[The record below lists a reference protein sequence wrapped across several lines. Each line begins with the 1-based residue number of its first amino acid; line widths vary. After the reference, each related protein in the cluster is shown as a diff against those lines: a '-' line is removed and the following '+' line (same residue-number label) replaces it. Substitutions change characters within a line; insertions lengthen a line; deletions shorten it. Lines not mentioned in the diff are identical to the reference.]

1 MGWIMLTVGLAFAL
15 AQATE
20 TYAKYTL
27 EIDPGVLPFG
37 AVAAWFGTWD
47 YAVAFCALLVLAQ
60 LYPSGR
66 VLSPRWRKVP
76 WIVVAAAS
84 VASVGTA
91 LSPGTL
97 EVETGFAVDNPFG
110 LEAIRPIV
118 EITGGI
124 GWIVLLASVPVSIAS
139 LVLRFRRSEGE
150 SRQQIR
156 WLAFI
161 AVAVVASLL
170 LAVAAVIVFGE
181 RFDRSIGP
189 EVFFG
194 VIFSLIGVGVPAAMG
209 VAVLKYRLYDLDLV
223 IKKTIVFAI
232 LVLLLLALVGVGALL
247 LGGTLVPS
255 LSDRPPLLVVF
266 GVVFGLLVIPAYR
279 LARRIADRVVYG
291 GRASPYEVL
300 SEFSERASE
309 TYSTED
315 VLPRMAQLIGQA
327 TGADSAHVW
336 LHVGSELRPTAA
348 WPSDAIPSRAIAS
361 IDGELPPFEDQ
372 AFEIRHQG
380 ELLGALTLRMRAS
393 DPMNP
398 SKERIVRDLASQTG
412 LVLRNVRLIEELRG
426 SRRRIVKAQ
435 DEERR
440 QLERNIHDGAQQ
452 QLVALVGEA
461 RAGGTPDPERPTAKA
476 VAMLG
481 RGRRRRPTKRS
492 RTSATSRG
500 GSIRRCSPTGAS
512 SRRSSAQARKSAVA
526 GRGRVGRDRPLSR
539 RKRRRPCTS
548 PASRRSRTSRST
560 RRRPRAT
567 VRLAQANGTLTFAVS
582 DDGRGFDPA
591 TAEHGTGSPGDRRP
605 PRLARRRARRAG
617 RRRATARPSP
627 GASPWSRSADEST
640 TSRLDDLG
648 HLGRVPDRVV
658 DRGRV
663 ERPGRH
669 RRVRLRR
676 VRGAPLLDRRGADHF
691 AAIVEP
697 RRPVV
702 RLGRALCVHQPP
714 RRLVRH
720 HGPAARPSLP
730 RRRRHGWAGSGSSR
744 CSVRSPSSSSSSR
757 PAGHSPG
764 GGAGCFASCWSP
776 TRSR

>member
-1 MGWIMLTVGLAFAL
+1 MFEDAEPQVGPLGPRGTGWDDSVRYGRIEGDDVSLPATQARFDQPRSRWPWLLCALAVVLVLAAITLYVIGGPGDQASTDTLVFLPVVLLTILGYSTVGAILASRNTRNPMGWIMLTVGLAFAL

-27 EIDPGVLPFG
+27 EIDPGILPFG

-255 LSDRPPLLVVF
+255 LSDRPPLLVAF

-380 ELLGALTLRMRAS
+380 ELLGALTLRMQAS

-440 QLERNIHDGAQQ
+440 RLERNIHDGAQQ
-452 QLVALVGEA
+452 QLVALSVKLGLAE
-461 RAGGTPDPERPTAKA
+461 RLIPKDPAKA
-476 VAMLG
+476 VAMLAEAKAETG
-481 RGRRRRPTKRS
+481 EAIEDLRDLARGIYPPVL
-492 RTSATSRG
+492 ADRG
-500 GSIRRCSPTGAS
+500 LVAALEG
-512 SRRSSAQARKSAVA
+512 QARKSAVA
-526 GRGRVGRDRPLSR
+526 VVVESEGIGRYPQETEAAVYFSCLEALQNVA
-539 RKRRRPCTS
+539 KYAEAT
-548 PASRRSRTSRST
+548 A
-560 RRRPRAT
+560 AT
-567 VRLAQANGTLTFAVS
+567 VRLAQENGSLTFAVS
-582 DDGRGFDPA
+582 DSGRGFDPA
-591 TAEHGTGSPGDRRP
+591 TAERGTGLQGIADRLASLGGELDVTSAPGDGTTV
-605 PRLARRRARRAG
+605 AG
-617 RRRATARPSP
+617 RLPLIEE
-627 GASPWSRSADEST
+627 SR
-640 TSRLDDLG
+640 
-648 HLGRVPDRVV
+648 
-658 DRGRV
+658 
-663 ERPGRH
+663 
-669 RRVRLRR
+669 
-676 VRGAPLLDRRGADHF
+676 
-691 AAIVEP
+691 
-697 RRPVV
+697 
-702 RLGRALCVHQPP
+702 
-714 RRLVRH
+714 
-720 HGPAARPSLP
+720 
-730 RRRRHGWAGSGSSR
+730 
-744 CSVRSPSSSSSSR
+744 
-757 PAGHSPG
+757 
-764 GGAGCFASCWSP
+764 
-776 TRSR
+776 

>member
-1 MGWIMLTVGLAFAL
+1 VFEDAEPQVGPLGPRGTGWDDSVRYGRTEGDHVSLPATQARLDQPRSRWPWLLWGLASLLVLAAITLYVIGGPGDQASTDTLVFLPVVLLTILGYSTVGAILASRNTRNPMGWIMLTVGLAFAL

-440 QLERNIHDGAQQ
+440 RLERNIHDGAQQ
-452 QLVALVGEA
+452 QLVALSVKLGLAE
-461 RAGGTPDPERPTAKA
+461 RLIPKDPAKA
-476 VAMLG
+476 VAMLAEAKAETG
-481 RGRRRRPTKRS
+481 EAIEDLRDLARGIYPPVL
-492 RTSATSRG
+492 ADRG
-500 GSIRRCSPTGAS
+500 LVAALEG
-512 SRRSSAQARKSAVA
+512 QARKSAVA
-526 GRGRVGRDRPLSR
+526 VVVESEGIGRYPQETEAAVYFSCLEALQNVA
-539 RKRRRPCTS
+539 KYAEAT
-548 PASRRSRTSRST
+548 A
-560 RRRPRAT
+560 AT
-567 VRLAQANGTLTFAVS
+567 VRLAQENGSLTFAVS
-582 DDGRGFDPA
+582 DSGRGFDPA
-591 TAEHGTGSPGDRRP
+591 TAERGTGLQGIADRLASLGGELDVRSAPGDGTTV
-605 PRLARRRARRAG
+605 AG
-617 RRRATARPSP
+617 RLPVIEE
-627 GASPWSRSADEST
+627 SR
-640 TSRLDDLG
+640 
-648 HLGRVPDRVV
+648 
-658 DRGRV
+658 
-663 ERPGRH
+663 
-669 RRVRLRR
+669 
-676 VRGAPLLDRRGADHF
+676 
-691 AAIVEP
+691 
-697 RRPVV
+697 
-702 RLGRALCVHQPP
+702 
-714 RRLVRH
+714 
-720 HGPAARPSLP
+720 
-730 RRRRHGWAGSGSSR
+730 
-744 CSVRSPSSSSSSR
+744 
-757 PAGHSPG
+757 
-764 GGAGCFASCWSP
+764 
-776 TRSR
+776 

>member
-1 MGWIMLTVGLAFAL
+1 MSLPATQARLDRRDLAGRGCCGRSRSLLVLAAITVYVIGGPGDQASTDTLVFLPVVLLTILGYSTVGAILASRNTRNPMGWIMLTVGLAFAF

-91 LSPGTL
+91 LGPGTL

-255 LSDRPPLLVVF
+255 LYDRPPLLVVF
-266 GVVFGLLVIPAYR
+266 GVVFGLLVDPGYR

-291 GRASPYEVL
+291 GRASPTKCSRSSPNGRRDVFDRGRLAEDGAAD
-300 SEFSERASE
+300 RPGHRSE
-309 TYSTED
+309 TRRECGSRSAPSCGRGRLAGRGDREPVDALSRRRTAR
-315 VLPRMAQLIGQA
+315 LPR
-327 TGADSAHVW
+327 T
-336 LHVGSELRPTAA
+336 R
-348 WPSDAIPSRAIAS
+348 PSRSAIKAS
-361 IDGELPPFEDQ
+361 CSAPSRSRCAP
-372 AFEIRHQG
+372 
-380 ELLGALTLRMRAS
+380 S

-398 SKERIVRDLASQTG
+398 SKERIVGDLASQTG
-412 LVLRNVRLIEELRG
+412 LVLRNVRLIEELRE
-426 SRRRIVKAQ
+426 SRRRIVTAQ
-435 DEERR
+435 DERAPADRTQHPRR
-440 QLERNIHDGAQQ
+440 RAAAAGRARGEGGARRAPRRPDARRR
-452 QLVALVGEA
+452 VSDA
-461 RAGGTPDPERPTAKA
+461 RAGQEREPHDALENLRDLARGIYPPLLADQGLAAALERAGPEGVDP
-476 VAMLG
+476 
-481 RGRRRRPTKRS
+481 GRRR
-492 RTSATSRG
+492 A
-500 GSIRRCSPTGAS
+500 
-512 SRRSSAQARKSAVA
+512 
-526 GRGRVGRDRPLSR
+526 GRDRPLSGR
-539 RKRRRPCTS
+539 DGGRGVLLVSRGPAERHEVRGGVEGDRTARPVQRHPELRGERRRPGL
-548 PASRRSRTSRST
+548 
-560 RRRPRAT
+560 RPG
-567 VRLAQANGTLTFAVS
+567 VVG
-582 DDGRGFDPA
+582 
-591 TAEHGTGSPGDRRP
+591 HGTGLQGIADRLASLGGELDVRSAPGDGTTV
-605 PRLARRRARRAG
+605 AG
-617 RRRATARPSP
+617 RLPVI
-627 GASPWSRSADEST
+627 EE
-640 TSRLDDLG
+640 
-648 HLGRVPDRVV
+648 GR
-658 DRGRV
+658 
-663 ERPGRH
+663 
-669 RRVRLRR
+669 
-676 VRGAPLLDRRGADHF
+676 
-691 AAIVEP
+691 
-697 RRPVV
+697 
-702 RLGRALCVHQPP
+702 
-714 RRLVRH
+714 
-720 HGPAARPSLP
+720 
-730 RRRRHGWAGSGSSR
+730 
-744 CSVRSPSSSSSSR
+744 
-757 PAGHSPG
+757 
-764 GGAGCFASCWSP
+764 
-776 TRSR
+776 